1 MINMAKYTYL
11 LIGTVVV
18 ALFLL
23 LAVLGVIETPIVER
37 ANLPRCDSGIVI
49 DAELK
54 YGVINYVKDRIVQG
68 TGDSY
73 FNNHFIYKT
82 LDYSTVD
89 CTFIVRY
96 EYTYNELHSNMD
108 MTLKASSKDKFDII
122 NTNTFLRPVT
132 LLVDRDEA
140 LKIANDQ
147 NISYSYYN
155 LEVDVEQQSFK
166 YKFYRETLTE
176 GAQLVLLID
185 GQSKEIMVPKNI
197 TPEIPLV

>member
-11 LIGTVVV
+11 LFGALLVG
-18 ALFLL
+18 LFLG

-49 DAELK
+49 DSELK
-54 YGVINYVKDRIVQG
+54 YGVINYANERIIQG

-89 CTFIVRY
+89 CTFIIRY

-122 NTNTFLRPVT
+122 NINSFLRPVN
-132 LLVDRDEA
+132 LLVTEKEA
-140 LKIANDQ
+140 LEIAEKQ
-147 NISYSYYN
+147 NMSYSYYN
-155 LEVDVEQQSFK
+155 VEIEIEQQSFK
-166 YKFYRETLTE
+166 YKFYRETMTE
-176 GAQLVLLID
+176 GVQLVLVID
-185 GQSKEIMVPKNI
+185 GQSKEMMVPKNI
-197 TPEIPLV
+197 TPAIPLV